1 MPTGSGRRRDEADA
15 VRSLGI
21 DVGAKR
27 KGLDAVLLDDSMVPS
42 EARRHAGLEEIAE
55 LIRQVR
61 PDVVAID
68 SPPAWGR
75 SPGGSRL
82 TEQEIRRFGIQSFGT
97 PSDLKKASSV
107 FYDWMRAGFEV
118 FEAAARE
125 GFERYGS
132 GRVAGKAIEVF
143 PHASAVVLAG
153 CLPPRGVSRG
163 RAKREWRR
171 GVLRAQGV
179 ETDGLLSTDQVDTA
193 LAALTGLYALRGRCF
208 APGNP
213 AEGVIVLPSATLPPP
228 PFPRCRQSERS
239 RHPDQLVFRGFARC
253 GCGHPDCTASTSRE
267 FAPGHDAKRKSA
279 LWKLARTG
287 QDAIDELR
295 RRRWELPPEI
305 R

>member
-1 MPTGSGRRRDEADA
+1 M
-15 VRSLGI
+15 RSLGI

-132 GRVAGKAIEVF
+132 GPVAGKAIEVF

-179 ETDGLLSTDQVDTA
+179 ETDDLPSTDQVDAA

>member
-1 MPTGSGRRRDEADA
+1 

-27 KGLDAVLLDDSMVPS
+27 KGLDAVLLDESMVPS

-68 SPPAWGR
+68 SPPGWGR

-97 PSDLKKASSV
+97 PSDPKKARSV

-125 GFERYGS
+125 GFERYRS
-132 GRVAGKAIEVF
+132 GPVAGKAIEVF

-153 CLPPRGVSRG
+153 CLPPRGVTRG

-179 ETDGLLSTDQVDTA
+179 ETDGLLSTDQVDAA
-193 LAALTGLYALRGRCF
+193 LAALTGLNALRGRCF